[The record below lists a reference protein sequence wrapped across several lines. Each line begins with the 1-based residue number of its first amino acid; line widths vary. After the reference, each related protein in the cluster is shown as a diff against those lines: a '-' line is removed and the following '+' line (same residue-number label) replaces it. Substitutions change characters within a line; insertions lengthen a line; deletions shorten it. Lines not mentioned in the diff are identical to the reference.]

1 MASSRTAAAADDHT
15 LILSILNRAK
25 EGQNRQSSAA
35 GARGHTG
42 WYPWRRRLGAAS
54 AIMYQVVIVA
64 VVLCFLFKVLNVNNS
79 PAKSLFYSAN
89 AKFLEQILQ
98 RAPSLNEP

>member
-1 MASSRTAAAADDHT
+1 M
-15 LILSILNRAK
+15 
-25 EGQNRQSSAA
+25 
-35 GARGHTG
+35 
-42 WYPWRRRLGAAS
+42 GAAS

>member
-1 MASSRTAAAADDHT
+1 
-15 LILSILNRAK
+15 
-25 EGQNRQSSAA
+25 
-35 GARGHTG
+35 
-42 WYPWRRRLGAAS
+42 
-54 AIMYQVVIVA
+54 MYQVVIVA

-98 RAPSLNEP
+98 NAPSLNEP